1 MMVPSAGL
9 SDQLTAGLLA
19 PVTAAS
25 KATEA
30 PAPTD
35 TELGPTVTAIG
46 CNDTMAVADFVESA
60 ALVAVTV
67 MVCWLAITGG
77 A

>member
-1 MMVPSAGL
+1 L
-9 SDQLTAGLLA
+9 RDQLTAGLLA

-25 KATEA
+25 KAAEA
-30 PAPTD
+30 PALTD
-35 TELGPTVTAIG
+35 TELGPTVTPIG
-46 CNDTMAVADFVESA
+46 CNDTMAAAVFVESA